1 MFSFDNLLTNF
12 CLFTIK
18 IVLSLFVCFFE
29 TNVLLSF
36 KSWAIWLFSTCQT
49 AAGSMKNIKNEICCP
64 LSGISERRKTVYR
77 LATSRRGFDLYNTI
91 CKYMNLL
98 LFLFDFFCAFS
109 IHLIFWWH
117 EKKKRKKRRKK
128 SVFMFLSSHPSF
140 LLAFGGRSRCC
151 SLTPSTST
159 SLAEGSLFFS
169 VALSLFRK
177 LIWLVARKTRGA
189 GLHPSAWETSE
200 REEKKRRAFFNNA
213 CYTSSKLGVIGGG
226 GGLAGGEMFGIR
238 LIFSIGFYSS
248 TSFFSPS
255 FDSLLEY
262 FNMMHIGYCCFRCSW
277 RCCSMTSRLR
287 LPRPSPNKCLRILE
301 SELNG
306 RWTWKKRKL
315 VRRKSAGHSD
325 RHRVAMRNAMRPSMY

>member
-1 MFSFDNLLTNF
+1 MKFVALYREYLRGVKQFIDWPPAVGDLICTIQYVNTWICYYFYLISF
-12 CLFTIK
+12 
-18 IVLSLFVCFFE
+18 VLSLFIWFFDD
-29 TNVLLSF
+29 
-36 KSWAIWLFSTCQT
+36 
-49 AAGSMKNIKNEICCP
+49 M
-64 LSGISERRKTVYR
+64 
-77 LATSRRGFDLYNTI
+77 
-91 CKYMNLL
+91 
-98 LFLFDFFCAFS
+98 
-109 IHLIFWWH
+109 
-117 EKKKRKKRRKK
+117 RKKRERKGEKK

-248 TSFFSPS
+248 TSFFLP
-255 FDSLLEY
+255 LLIL
-262 FNMMHIGYCCFRCSW
+262 FWNISIWCTSVIVASDAVGGAARWRHDCGFRVPRRTSVW
-277 RCCSMTSRLR
+277 EFLNLSSMGD
-287 LPRPSPNKCLRILE
+287 E
-301 SELNG
+301 DE
-306 RWTWKKRKL
+306 KRE
-315 VRRKSAGHSD
+315 
-325 RHRVAMRNAMRPSMY
+325 NW

>member
-1 MFSFDNLLTNF
+1 MKFVALYREYLRGVKQFIDWPPAVGDLICTIQYVNTWICYYFYLISF
-12 CLFTIK
+12 
-18 IVLSLFVCFFE
+18 VLSLFIWFFDD
-29 TNVLLSF
+29 
-36 KSWAIWLFSTCQT
+36 
-49 AAGSMKNIKNEICCP
+49 M
-64 LSGISERRKTVYR
+64 
-77 LATSRRGFDLYNTI
+77 
-91 CKYMNLL
+91 
-98 LFLFDFFCAFS
+98 
-109 IHLIFWWH
+109 
-117 EKKKRKKRRKK
+117 RKKRERKGEKK

-306 RWTWKKRKL
+306 RWRWKKRKL
-315 VRRKSAGHSD
+315 VRRKLAGHSD